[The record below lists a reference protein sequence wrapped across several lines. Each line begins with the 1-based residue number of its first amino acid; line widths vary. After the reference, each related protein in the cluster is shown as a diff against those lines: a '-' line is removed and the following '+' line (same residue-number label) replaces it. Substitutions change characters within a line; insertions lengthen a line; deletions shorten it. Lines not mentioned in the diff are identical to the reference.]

1 MKSDILSD
9 TVRISQEV
17 ANLRKQ
23 GHTILDL
30 GVGETLVPLDQI
42 IRKSLSNNSSAER
55 FNYPPVTGLTDTIEA
70 FCYYMRR
77 RFSVSISSENSLITC
92 GGKHASYLASRISL
106 TKNDKA
112 MLCRPYWPSFSAQAK
127 ICSATPV
134 YVKSNDQFK
143 ISLSDLND
151 AYDEKCKLLYLNN
164 AGNPSGALYSES
176 ELLNI
181 LQWAKDHNVL
191 ILSDEVYLAIDYED
205 TKSPSL
211 ATLDPDLEHS
221 IIIQSC
227 SKSFA
232 MTGLRVGF
240 LIANKNRIKQLTAMQ
255 SQTIGNT
262 SALAQ
267 LAAKDA
273 LLNYEVIEKSLTKE
287 LKFRRDL
294 MATHLM
300 QKFKWK
306 GAIPLTSLYYFLPI
320 SLFTNKPS
328 SSLDLSVRLLKEAGV
343 CVVPGSAF
351 GEDKHL
357 RLSFG
362 ASPDT
367 IEKAMEDLYRW
378 RSINE

>member
-17 ANLRKQ
+17 VKLRKQ
-23 GHTILDL
+23 GHAILDL
-30 GVGETLVPLDQI
+30 GVGETLVPLHSI
-42 IRKSLSNNSSAER
+42 IRNSLSDNSSAER
-55 FNYPPVTGLTDTIEA
+55 FNYPPVTGLIDTIEA
-70 FCYYMRR
+70 FCDYMRR
-77 RFSVSISSENSLITC
+77 RFSVSISNEHSLITC

-164 AGNPSGALYSES
+164 AGNPSGVLYSES

-211 ATLDPDLEHS
+211 GRLDPELEHS

-273 LLNYEVIEKSLTKE
+273 LLNYKVIEKSLTKE
-287 LKFRRDL
+287 LKLRRDL

-351 GEDKHL
+351 GEDKYV

>member
-17 ANLRKQ
+17 VKLRKQ
-23 GHTILDL
+23 GHAILDL
-30 GVGETLVPLDQI
+30 GVGETLVPLHSI
-42 IRKSLSNNSSAER
+42 IRNSLSDNSSAER
-55 FNYPPVTGLTDTIEA
+55 FNYPPVTGLIDTIEA
-70 FCYYMRR
+70 FCDYMRR
-77 RFSVSISSENSLITC
+77 RFSVSISNEHSLITC

-134 YVKSNDQFK
+134 YIKSNDQFK
-143 ISLSDLND
+143 ISLNDLND

-164 AGNPSGALYSES
+164 AGNPSGVLYSES

-211 ATLDPDLEHS
+211 GRLDPDLEHS

-273 LLNYEVIEKSLTKE
+273 LLNYKVIEKSLTKE
-287 LKFRRDL
+287 LKLRRDL

-351 GEDKHL
+351 GEDKHV

>member
-127 ICSATPV
+127 ICSATTV